1 VEGNGMTEII
11 QMAFNRKEAS
21 QYLGIS
27 EKTLDKLLSSG
38 EIKFRRIERAYLI
51 PKVELDR
58 FLEGAM
64 VCES

>member
-1 VEGNGMTEII
+1 MGKIT

-27 EKTLDKLLSSG
+27 EKTLDKALQSG
-38 EIKFRRIERAYLI
+38 EIKFRRIGKAMLI

-58 FLEGAM
+58 FLEGDRI
-64 VCES
+64 